1 METMTK
7 PTRKAMKEALKDQT
21 IQSILRVPKSTLTAK
36 QAKFA
41 EEVAKGETKSDA
53 YRKAYKPNSKTNTV
67 NRNAHAVAS
76 NIKVQTTIE
85 AIKSAN
91 EAMKYQNAESL
102 RSLAITSLV
111 AVLTDPDSKPQ
122 VKIQASK
129 IIGQITEVSL
139 FTHRSETKVIH
150 SSEDIKTKII
160 REIQALMNE
169 QAEDV
174 IENDATTL
182 LEELSTN
189 SLIPEDQDPTDT
201 PSPTFLE
208 SGPSAQLH
216 TIPHEQSQE
225 KSFNEQSQR
234 KSNSAVNVYTQNPDE
249 SDPPLVDGATP
260 FSK

>member
-1 METMTK
+1 M
-7 PTRKAMKEALKDQT
+7 
-21 IQSILRVPKSTLTAK
+21 
-36 QAKFA
+36 
-41 EEVAKGETKSDA
+41 
-53 YRKAYKPNSKTNTV
+53 
-67 NRNAHAVAS
+67 
-76 NIKVQTTIE
+76 
-85 AIKSAN
+85 
-91 EAMKYQNAESL
+91 
-102 RSLAITSLV
+102 

-189 SLIPEDQDPTDT
+189 SLISEDQDPTIT
-201 PSPTFLE
+201 PCPTFLE
-208 SGPSAQLH
+208 SGALDNLH
-216 TIPHEQSQE
+216 TIPSERSNE
-225 KSFNEQSQR
+225 KSF
-234 KSNSAVNVYTQNPDE
+234 SAVNVDTRNVDE
-249 SDPPLVDGATP
+249 SDPLLVDGDTP
-260 FSK
+260 LSK

>member
-21 IQSILRVPKSTLTAK
+21 IQSILRVPKSKLTGK
-36 QAKFA
+36 QRLFA
-41 EEVAKGETKSDA
+41 EEVAKGEPATVA
-53 YRKAYKPNSKTNTV
+53 YRKAYNTKAKPEIVKSSAHRVKSKPHV
-67 NRNAHAVAS
+67 SA
-76 NIKVQTTIE
+76 TIE
-85 AIKSAN
+85 AIQRAN

-160 REIQALMNE
+160 KEIQALMNE

-189 SLIPEDQDPTDT
+189 SLISEDQDPTDT
-201 PSPTFLE
+201 PYPTFLE

-216 TIPHEQSQE
+216 TIPHEQSQG

-249 SDPPLVDGATP
+249 SDPPLVDGETP
-260 FSK
+260 LSK

>member
-53 YRKAYKPNSKTNTV
+53 YRKAYNTKAKPHIVNADASKLSKHPMV
-67 NRNAHAVAS
+67 S
-76 NIKVQTTIE
+76 NTIE
-85 AIKSAN
+85 AIQRAN

-122 VKIQASK
+122 AKIQASK
-129 IIGQITEVSL
+129 IIGQMTEVSL

-150 SSEDIKTKII
+150 SSEDIKAKILQ
-160 REIQALMNE
+160 EIKGLMSGDI
-169 QAEDV
+169 EDV
-174 IENDATTL
+174 IEKDATSL
-182 LEELSTN
+182 LAELTNAPENSSGEE
-189 SLIPEDQDPTDT
+189 PTGL
-201 PSPTFLE
+201 PPTKDFLDAPYSE
-208 SGPSAQLH
+208 LH
-216 TIPHEQSQE
+216 TIP
-225 KSFNEQSQR
+225 
-234 KSNSAVNVYTQNPDE
+234 DE
-249 SDPPLVDGATP
+249 RSLHVSDFDTCDPPPVIENTP
-260 FSK
+260 R

>member
-7 PTRKAMKEALKDQT
+7 PSRKAMREALKGQT
-21 IQSILRVPKSTLTAK
+21 IQSILRVPKSKLTGK
-36 QAKFA
+36 ERLFA
-41 EEVAKGETKSDA
+41 EEVAKGEPATVA
-53 YRKAYKPNSKTNTV
+53 YRKAYNTKAKPEIVKSSAHRVKSKPHV
-67 NRNAHAVAS
+67 SA
-76 NIKVQTTIE
+76 TID
-85 AIKSAN
+85 AIQRAN

-150 SSEDIKTKII
+150 SSEDIKSKII

-169 QAEDV
+169 QAVDV

-189 SLIPEDQDPTDT
+189 SLISEDEDPTDT

-216 TIPHEQSQE
+216 TIPHEQSQG
-225 KSFNEQSQR
+225 KSFNEQSHE
-234 KSNSAVNVYTQNPDE
+234 KSAVNVYTQNPDE
-249 SDPPLVDGATP
+249 SDPPLVDGETP
-260 FSK
+260 LSK

>member
-7 PTRKAMKEALKDQT
+7 PSRKAMRDALKDQT

-41 EEVAKGETKSDA
+41 EEVARGETKSNA
-53 YRKAYKPNSKTNTV
+53 YRKAYKPNAKTTTV
-67 NRNAHAVAS
+67 NRNAHTIAS
-76 NIKVQTTIE
+76 NIKVQATIE

-150 SSEDIKTKII
+150 SSEDIKSKII
-160 REIQALMNE
+160 KEIQALMNE
-169 QAEDV
+169 QAVDV

-189 SLIPEDQDPTDT
+189 SLISEDQDPTIT
-201 PSPTFLE
+201 PCPTFLE
-208 SGPSAQLH
+208 LGALDNLH
-216 TIPHEQSQE
+216 TIPSERSHQ
-225 KSFNEQSQR
+225 KSF
-234 KSNSAVNVYTQNPDE
+234 SAVNVDTRNVDE
-249 SDPPLVDGATP
+249 SDPPLVDGETP
-260 FSK
+260 LSK

>member
-7 PTRKAMKEALKDQT
+7 PSRKAMREALKGQT

-53 YRKAYKPNSKTNTV
+53 YRKAYNTKAKPNIVNCDASKLSRHPMV
-67 NRNAHAVAS
+67 S
-76 NIKVQTTIE
+76 NTIE
-85 AIKSAN
+85 AIQRAN

-139 FTHRSETKVIH
+139 FTHRSKTKVIH

-201 PSPTFLE
+201 PSPIFLE

-216 TIPHEQSQE
+216 TIPHEQSQG
-225 KSFNEQSQR
+225 KSFNEQSQG
-234 KSNSAVNVYTQNPDE
+234 KSAVNVYTQNPDE
-249 SDPPLVDGATP
+249 SDPPLVDGETP
-260 FSK
+260 LSK

>member
-1 METMTK
+1 MNTTIN
-7 PTRKAMKEALKDQT
+7 PSRKRMKEALKDQT
-21 IQSILRVPKSTLTAK
+21 IQSILRVPKSKLTGK
-36 QAKFA
+36 ERLFA
-41 EEVAKGETKSDA
+41 EEVAKGEPATVA
-53 YRKAYKPNSKTNTV
+53 YRKAYNTKAKPEIVKSS
-67 NRNAHAVAS
+67 AHRV
-76 NIKVQTTIE
+76 KVKPHVSATIE
-85 AIKSAN
+85 AIQRAN
-91 EAMKYQNAESL
+91 EAMKYQNAEAL

-111 AVLTDPDSKPQ
+111 AVLTDPEAKHAIK
-122 VKIQASK
+122 VQASK
-129 IIGQITEVSL
+129 VIGQITEVSL

-160 REIQALMNE
+160 KEIQALMNE

-208 SGPSAQLH
+208 SVPSAQLH
-216 TIPHEQSQE
+216 TIPHEQSQG
-225 KSFNEQSQR
+225 KSFNEQSQG

-249 SDPPLVDGATP
+249 SDPPLVDGETP
-260 FSK
+260 LSK